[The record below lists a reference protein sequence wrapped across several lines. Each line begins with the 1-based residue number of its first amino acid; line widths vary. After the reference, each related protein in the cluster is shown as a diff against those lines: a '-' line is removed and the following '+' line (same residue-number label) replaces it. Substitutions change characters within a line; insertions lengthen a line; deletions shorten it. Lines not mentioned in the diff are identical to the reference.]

1 MIRRHSERQAN
12 MAETL
17 QNNPGHSGES
27 IETTVESGDSP
38 ATVKVKLSPKR
49 ALKAQMVPLL
59 ELLRTPGYP
68 RWLIAA
74 GAILGLMVIVTLVER
89 VSERFRDARELRHEE
104 AVLNV
109 TPQRLIARCGQ
120 PTEDAT
126 KEVFPLFIR
135 MISYQRKGKKLVLQF
150 TRTAEE
156 TSDWVFLSMQD
167 ESGTRGY
174 DSPDAKVAALPCLD
188 STK

>member
-1 MIRRHSERQAN
+1 MIRTHSERQAN
-12 MAETL
+12 MAEPL

-27 IETTVESGDSP
+27 VETIPESGDSP
-38 ATVKVKLSPKR
+38 ATGKVWLSPKR

-59 ELLRTPGYP
+59 EVLRTPGYT

-74 GAILGLMVIVTLVER
+74 GAILGLMVIVSLVER
-89 VSERFRDARELRHEE
+89 VSERFRDARELRYEE

-120 PTEDAT
+120 PAEDAT
-126 KEVFPLFIR
+126 KEVFPLYIR

-156 TSDWVFLSMQD
+156 TSDWVFLGIQD

>member
-1 MIRRHSERQAN
+1 
-12 MAETL
+12 MA
-17 QNNPGHSGES
+17 
-27 IETTVESGDSP
+27 
-38 ATVKVKLSPKR
+38 
-49 ALKAQMVPLL
+49 PLL

-74 GAILGLMVIVTLVER
+74 GAILGLMIIVTLVER
-89 VSERFRDARELRHEE
+89 VSERFRDARERRYEE
-104 AVLNV
+104 AVLNL

-120 PTEDAT
+120 PTEDGT

-135 MISYQRKGKKLVLQF
+135 TISYQRKGNKKLVLQF

-156 TSDWVFLSMQD
+156 TSDWLFLSMRD

>member
-1 MIRRHSERQAN
+1 M
-12 MAETL
+12 
-17 QNNPGHSGES
+17 G
-27 IETTVESGDSP
+27 
-38 ATVKVKLSPKR
+38 
-49 ALKAQMVPLL
+49 PLL
-59 ELLRTPGYP
+59 EMLRTPGYS
-68 RWLIAA
+68 RLLIAA
-74 GAILGLMVIVTLVER
+74 GAILGLMVIVPLVER
-89 VSERFRDARELRHEE
+89 VSERLRDARELRYEE
-104 AVLNV
+104 ALVHV

-126 KEVFPLFIR
+126 REVFPLFIR
-135 MISYQRKGKKLVLQF
+135 TISYQRKSNKKVVLLF

-156 TSDWVFLSMQD
+156 TSDWVFLSLQD

>member
-1 MIRRHSERQAN
+1 
-12 MAETL
+12 MAESL

-27 IETTVESGDSP
+27 IETILESGDSP
-38 ATVKVKLSPKR
+38 ATGKVRLSPKR

-89 VSERFRDARELRHEE
+89 VSERFRDARERRYEE

-120 PTEDAT
+120 PTEDGT
-126 KEVFPLFIR
+126 KEVFTLFIR
-135 MISYQRKGKKLVLQF
+135 TISYQRKGNKKLVLQF
-150 TRTAEE
+150 TRIAEE
-156 TSDWVFLSMQD
+156 TSDWLFLSMRD